1 MDYLRGVSIDDVDI
15 TDDAHLKVTLSSGHY
30 TWTPDEDGN
39 PIKDEN
45 GNIIYDRWIPSTI
58 ITKGKATATLTAG
71 KVEMLRP
78 EEDPKIENVGTIKDP
93 I

>member
-30 TWTPDEDGN
+30 TWTPDEDGT

-78 EEDPKIENVGTIKDP
+78 GEDPKIENVGTIKDP

>member
-30 TWTPDEDGN
+30 TWTPDENGN

-45 GNIIYDRWIPSTI
+45 GNIIYDR
-58 ITKGKATATLTAG
+58 
-71 KVEMLRP
+71 
-78 EEDPKIENVGTIKDP
+78 
-93 I
+93 

>member
-30 TWTPDEDGN
+30 TWTPDENGN

-45 GNIIYDRWIPSTI
+45 GKKIKIKKVK
-58 ITKGKATATLTAG
+58 ITK
-71 KVEMLRP
+71 VYFM
-78 EEDPKIENVGTIKDP
+78 
-93 I
+93 